1 MLYDCCCIRSVW
13 IHHVLIIGCNCEMN
27 ENFKVYATQKMRMN
41 QLRLRLN
48 TQQQPKYFV
57 YVNEIF
63 SQDTLYLSLSVDF
76 ALKKIVCNQK
86 TMVGSIV

>member
-1 MLYDCCCIRSVW
+1 M
-13 IHHVLIIGCNCEMN
+13 LIIGCNSEMN

-86 TMVGSIV
+86 TMVGRIV

>member
-1 MLYDCCCIRSVW
+1 
-13 IHHVLIIGCNCEMN
+13 MN

-76 ALKKIVCNQK
+76 ALKKNCVQSENDGGKNCLTN
-86 TMVGSIV
+86 